1 MRQEELIAFIIERG
15 SVTSGEVAERFNV
28 PVPFAHQVL
37 RRLEDRGIL
46 ERQGGPYRYSFELS
60 PHAEEILQDLRQS
73 HGSRAWVFLLGLG
86 IGLLLGF
93 ASRGGSSDDESGED
107 AT

>member
-1 MRQEELIAFIIERG
+1 MRQEELIAFILERG
-15 SVTSGEVAERFNV
+15 SVTSGEVADQFGV

-46 ERQGGPYRYSFELS
+46 EREGGPYPYSFKLS
-60 PHAEEILQDLRQS
+60 GQAEEIVQGLRQNRS
-73 HGSRAWVFLLGLG
+73 GRAWIFLLGLA

-93 ASRGGSSDDESGED
+93 ASRGGSSDDESGGD
-107 AT
+107 TS